1 LSEALQF
8 PLETIEHI
16 NMYGMHCLWR
26 GSEINKN
33 GNCLAAWS
41 KVQRTKTQG
50 GLGIINL
57 EAQNKALL
65 LKHLHKFFNKAKVP
79 WVELT

>member
-1 LSEALQF
+1 MACIASGGGKKSTRMVIVLLPGVKFKGRRLS
-8 PLETIEHI
+8 
-16 NMYGMHCLWR
+16 
-26 GSEINKN
+26 
-33 GNCLAAWS
+33 
-41 KVQRTKTQG
+41 QG

-65 LKHLHKFFNKAKVP
+65 LKHLHKFFNKAKAP